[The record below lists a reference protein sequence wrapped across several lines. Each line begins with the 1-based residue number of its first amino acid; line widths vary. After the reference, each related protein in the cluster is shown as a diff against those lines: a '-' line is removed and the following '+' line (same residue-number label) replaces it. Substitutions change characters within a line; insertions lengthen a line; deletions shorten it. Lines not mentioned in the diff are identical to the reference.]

1 MLQVLRGVIKRPH
14 VAAPRLKSVGPRFL
28 ASNRGPSPFDKDH
41 NEDGFMLV
49 GSDTSP
55 SSLRPNLND
64 SSSTTSDANWA
75 QILQDV
81 DPPSYDL
88 VSGGARLSMRPSVS
102 MSDAVRKHR
111 ATPMEQRALDAVFE
125 RVFDMD
131 AQSPLQSSI
140 IGNQF
145 PMGIT
150 LFNNPT
156 ARRLTQHIRENED
169 LEKLFDEKVESMM
182 NCKSDQEL
190 LRWANTEVFS
200 EPPRTSSNLPES
212 PKSTKSK
219 AIHPGIYGRVIAH
232 LMHEFR
238 ETYNN
243 PHLSIAIFDY
253 TRQRS
258 IISFVTGCTAP
269 SYSELMRTY
278 WNSFR
283 DLRMVLNIA
292 EEMRVNGVQP
302 EDRTKQLYLKI
313 RGEAALQ
320 SVWFEGGKEEVM
332 KIVEQLGNLMQRHPD
347 QAKLANRKRITDD
360 RRLDS

>member
-1 MLQVLRGVIKRPH
+1 MLQALRRVINRPH
-14 VAAPRLKSVGPRFL
+14 VVAPCLKSVGPRFL

-49 GSDTSP
+49 GRDVSP

-64 SSSTTSDANWA
+64 SSSTNSDANWA
-75 QILQDV
+75 QILRDV
-81 DPPSYDL
+81 DPPGYDL
-88 VSGGARLSMRPSVS
+88 VLGGGRLSMRPSVPIGN
-102 MSDAVRKHR
+102 ALRKHKSTR
-111 ATPMEQRALDAVFE
+111 VEQQAMDVVFE

-131 AQSPLQSSI
+131 ARSPLQGGI

-145 PMGIT
+145 PIGKA
-150 LFNNPT
+150 LFSSST
-156 ARRLTQHIRENED
+156 ARRSAQHIRENED

-200 EPPRTSSNLPES
+200 EPSQTSSDL

-269 SYSELMRTY
+269 SYNQLMRTY

-283 DLRMVLNIA
+283 DLQMVLNIA

-302 EDRTKQLYLKI
+302 DDRTKRLYLKI
-313 RGEAALQ
+313 YEEATPQ

-332 KIVEQLGNLMQRHPD
+332 KIVEQLGNLMQRQPGH
-347 QAKLANRKRITDD
+347 